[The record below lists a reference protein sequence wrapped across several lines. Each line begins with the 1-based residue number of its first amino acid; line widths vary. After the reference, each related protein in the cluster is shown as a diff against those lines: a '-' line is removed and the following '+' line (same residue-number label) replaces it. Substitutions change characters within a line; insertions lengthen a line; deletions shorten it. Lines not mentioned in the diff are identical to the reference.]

1 MTPAGFEKLWRELA
15 PQVLGALTRRY
26 RDFSGAEDALQEALL
41 AAATQWPGEGVPD
54 NPRAW
59 LIQVASRRLTDQ
71 IRSDVAR
78 RRRETES
85 AMEAGYFIPPV
96 EPAQGQDDDDTL
108 VLMFLSCHP
117 SLTLAASIALTLRV
131 AGGLTTAEIAR
142 AFLVPEPT
150 MAQRITRA
158 KQTIKASAVPFRRP
172 TPEEEPQRLRIVL
185 HVLYLI
191 FNEGYTA
198 SSGAQ
203 IHRTDLSAEAIRLA
217 RILHARLPG
226 HTEVSGL
233 LALMLLTDARRHAR
247 TASGGELIP
256 LDLQDRSLWDRR
268 QIEEGIEI
276 LSKALVEGSAG
287 PYQVQ
292 AAIAAVHSEALRAE
306 ETDWPQ
312 ILALYELLKK
322 MSDNPMVSLNHAVA
336 VAMAHGTQPGLDL
349 LERLAADERL
359 ATHHRFHAVR
369 AHLLEKA
376 GRLVE
381 AATEYR
387 CAATKTAS
395 LAERHYLLA
404 RASQAEMVKG

>member
-41 AAATQWPGEGVPD
+41 AAATQWPREGVPD

-59 LIQVASRRLTDQ
+59 LVQVASRRLTDQ

-78 RRRETES
+78 RRRESES
-85 AMEAGYFIPPV
+85 AMEAGYFNPPV
-96 EPAQGQDDDDTL
+96 EPAQDQDDDDTL

-142 AFLVPEPT
+142 AFMTPEAT

-172 TPEEEPQRLRIVL
+172 APEEEPQRLRIVL

-198 SSGAQ
+198 SSGTQ

-247 TASGGELIP
+247 TAADGELIP
-256 LDLQDRSLWDRR
+256 LDLQDRSLWDRQ
-268 QIEEGIEI
+268 QIEEGVKI
-276 LSKALVEGSAG
+276 LSAALVQGSAG

-292 AAIAAVHSEALRAE
+292 AAIAAVHSEATKAE

-336 VAMAHGTQPGLDL
+336 VAMANGTQQGLDL

-359 ATHHRFHAVR
+359 AAHHRFHAVR

-376 GRLVE
+376 GCLAE
-381 AATEYR
+381 AATGYR

-395 LAERHYLLA
+395 LPERHYLLT
-404 RASQAEMVKG
+404 RASRIEMLKG